1 MKIKKVLLGFFVL
14 MGAMPLTAAAQGATA
29 ADAREAYLMRSAE
42 LGIVSDMARVLSRSV
57 QETHEKLLR
66 ACPETETGLCQAVC
80 PHPIASGGVI
90 EFTISF
96 IGLVRS
102 DAAADTLVNLLGLRL
117 DGGGSEILSCQI
129 LIHGRAL
136 LSRLE
141 RLEAKS
147 LAEHCQSNFYELKG
161 LRAISDVTV
170 DKMCRT
176 EAEILRRRDEFVEA
190 IKLDT
195 ECTW

>member
-1 MKIKKVLLGFFVL
+1 MKIKAALGIFAFIST
-14 MGAMPLTAAAQGATA
+14 MPLIVAAQGATA
-29 ADAREAYLMRSAE
+29 ADTREASLMRSAE
-42 LGIVSDMARVLSRSV
+42 LTVIYEMARGLSRSV

-66 ACPETETGLCQAVC
+66 ACPETETGLCQVVC
-80 PHPIASGGVI
+80 PHPVGSGGAI
-90 EFTISF
+90 EFTIDF
-96 IGLVRS
+96 IGLVKS
-102 DAAADTLVNLLGLRL
+102 DAAANALINLLGLRL
-117 DGGGSEILSCQI
+117 DGGASEGLSCQI

-136 LSRLE
+136 LNRLE

-147 LAEHCQSNFYELKG
+147 LAEHCQSNFYELKE

-190 IKLDT
+190 IKSDT
-195 ECTW
+195 ECPL